1 MKSTSSTDPTK
12 GEVADTILAGQWAIA
27 DSHRNDTAWLT
38 ENADCDSPECGLDFT
53 QVSATDANLL
63 YAVKFKLLLETVRN
77 LNVANGDSPKVL
89 DFSAL
94 LDSAGSVSQHV
105 LRPRIHMLRLATQ
118 PYANLR
124 SYARKLSELLTTL
137 DKPFHWNFWQ
147 KEAPEM
153 PPTATNSFTDHGA

>member
-1 MKSTSSTDPTK
+1 MR
-12 GEVADTILAGQWAIA
+12 L
-27 DSHRNDTAWLT
+27 R
-38 ENADCDSPECGLDFT
+38 FT

-124 SYARKLSELLTTL
+124 SYARKLSELL
-137 DKPFHWNFWQ
+137 
-147 KEAPEM
+147 
-153 PPTATNSFTDHGA
+153 PPQSILKVV